1 MLIPRLWPFLS
12 HNTSSVRRSTLN
24 TLKTLTEITTTNHSI
39 SVIMKQ
45 ETNGNGNAAPVPI
58 PFIKIENRG
67 IDEVLNMKYNNLE
80 LNFGVKHWPAQLLQE
95 SLRHI
100 YQRVLVEHIG
110 DIQQI
115 VEVVWNNLVIYSEL
129 SALLHASCPYV
140 ASWMC
145 LAMQPARLSF
155 DPALMVHTK
164 MNRVNLILNCYLKLL
179 CRFKVCNLVYCAVT
193 VFI

>member
-1 MLIPRLWPFLS
+1 MYVLIPRLWPFLS
-12 HNTSSVRRSTLN
+12 HSTSSVRRSTLN

-45 ETNGNGNAAPVPI
+45 DTNGNGHAATATHLLPVV
-58 PFIKIENRG
+58 KVESSD
-67 IDEVLNMKYNNLE
+67 IDEVLNTKHTNLE
-80 LNFGVKHWPAQLLQE
+80 LNFGVKHWPPQLLQE

-115 VEVVWNNLVIYSEL
+115 VEAVWQNLVTYSEL

-145 LAMQPARLSF
+145 LAMQPGRLSF
-155 DPALMVHTK
+155 DPALMMHAK
-164 MNRVNLILNCYLKLL
+164 MNRVS
-179 CRFKVCNLVYCAVT
+179 
-193 VFI
+193 

>member
-1 MLIPRLWPFLS
+1 MEPMSVLIPRLWPFLS
-12 HNTSSVRRSTLN
+12 HNTSSVRRSTLY

-45 ETNGNGNAAPVPI
+45 ESNGNGHSAPVPI

-67 IDEVLNMKYNNLE
+67 IDEVLNTKYSNLE
-80 LNFGVKHWPAQLLQE
+80 LNFGVKHWPPKLLQE
-95 SLRHI
+95 ALRHI

-155 DPALMVHTK
+155 DPTLMVHAK
-164 MNRVNLILNCYLKLL
+164 MNRVSLIPRWYN
-179 CRFKVCNLVYCAVT
+179 YCC
-193 VFI
+193 